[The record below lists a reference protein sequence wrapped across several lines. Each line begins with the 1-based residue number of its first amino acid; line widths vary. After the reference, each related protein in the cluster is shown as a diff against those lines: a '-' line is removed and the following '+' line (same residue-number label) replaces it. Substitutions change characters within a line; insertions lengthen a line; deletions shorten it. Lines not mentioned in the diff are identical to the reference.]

1 MGKYEEI
8 TALFASHEDKENA
21 VSMKKYMKSQ
31 FDFYGIATPERKAL
45 YKDFIKLERK
55 SKRIDW
61 EFLDCCYAD
70 EHRELQYLVYDYL
83 LALKQYLTFDDID
96 KIKGYILAKSWWD
109 TIDFLCKVIGDI
121 GLQDTRVK
129 PLMLEW
135 SLDDNVWVKR
145 TAIEHQLTYKD
156 KTDKDLLSQI
166 IVNSFGTDEFF
177 INKAIGWALREYSKT
192 DAAWVKGF
200 IDSHKGEMSNLSIK
214 EGCKYLK

>member
-1 MGKYEEI
+1 M
-8 TALFASHEDKENA
+8 
-21 VSMKKYMKSQ
+21 
-31 FDFYGIATPERKAL
+31 
-45 YKDFIKLERK
+45 
-55 SKRIDW
+55 
-61 EFLDCCYAD
+61 
-70 EHRELQYLVYDYL
+70 VYDYL
-83 LALKQYLTFDDID
+83 LALKQYLIFDDID

-121 GLQDTRVK
+121 GLHDTRVK

-214 EGCKYLK
+214 EGCKYIK